1 MKAKSIQEIG
11 VILKSIENPKDP
23 FLDECRADGRKGV
36 QSLLQR
42 WEKARE
48 KRMQL
53 EMKWTEMNNY
63 EMAARKDGHTFI
75 AGVDEVG
82 RGPLAGPVVAAA
94 VILPQDYK
102 LLGLD
107 DSKKISEARREELY
121 VQIMN
126 NAIAVGIG
134 IIDQKIIDKINI
146 YESSKKAMVTAIE
159 ELASTPDYLLVD
171 AMKLPVEISQE
182 SIIKGDAKSV
192 SIAAASIVAK
202 VTRDRLMCKYDQE
215 YPQYGFKKNMGY
227 GTAEHLKALKE
238 FGPTPYHRMSFSPV
252 KECVYS

>member
-1 MKAKSIQEIG
+1 
-11 VILKSIENPKDP
+11 
-23 FLDECRADGRKGV
+23 
-36 QSLLQR
+36 
-42 WEKARE
+42 
-48 KRMQL
+48 
-53 EMKWTEMNNY
+53 
-63 EMAARKDGHTFI
+63 
-75 AGVDEVG
+75 
-82 RGPLAGPVVAAA
+82 
-94 VILPQDYK
+94 
-102 LLGLD
+102 
-107 DSKKISEARREELY
+107 
-121 VQIMN
+121 
-126 NAIAVGIG
+126 
-134 IIDQKIIDKINI
+134 
-146 YESSKKAMVTAIE
+146 MVTAIE

>member
-11 VILKSIENPKDP
+11 ALLKSIKNPEDP
-23 FLDECRADGRKGV
+23 FLQECRADGRKGV

-42 WEKARE
+42 WEKAYE
-48 KRMQL
+48 KQLQL
-53 EMKWTEMNNY
+53 ELKWTEMNSY
-63 EMAARKDGHTFI
+63 EIAARKEGHAFI

-82 RGPLAGPVVAAA
+82 RGPLAGPVVACA

-107 DSKKISEARREELY
+107 DSKKISETRREELY

-126 NAIAVGIG
+126 NAISVGIG
-134 IIDQKIIDKINI
+134 IIDQKVIDDINI
-146 YESSKKAMVTAIE
+146 YEASKAAMVKAIG
-159 ELASTPDYLLVD
+159 ELSLAPDYLLVD
-171 AMKLPVEISQE
+171 AMKLPVAIKQE

-192 SIAAASIVAK
+192 SIAAASVVAK
-202 VTRDRLMCKYDQE
+202 VTRDRLMCKYDLE

-227 GTAEHLKALKE
+227 GTGEHLKALKE